1 MNINW
6 YPGHMKKTIEDIEKK
21 LKLVDFV
28 IEIIDSRIP
37 YSSRNPLFD
46 ELLKN
51 KKRLL
56 IFNKSDLSDPKLNEE
71 WMKKLTDENNF
82 AISYNATKP
91 NVNIVV
97 KKAEDLMSEEIKKYE
112 EKGLKKGPLRAMIV
126 GIPNSGKSTF
136 INSISGTKSAK
147 TGNRPGVTKTNQWIK
162 IHPKLHL
169 LDTPGVLWPK
179 FEENVGLNLAFTGAI
194 KDEIMDRET
203 LALKLIEKLVK
214 IDSTLIENRYNLK
227 NIKEL
232 SSIEIMD
239 EIGKRRGALMRG
251 GFIDYEKVSGIILD
265 EFKKGLMGK
274 VTLEGPNEFWK
285 IWRWLL

>member
-37 YSSRNPLFD
+37 YSSRNPLFKD
-46 ELLKN
+46 LLKN

-71 WMKKLTDENNF
+71 WMEKITDENNF
-82 AISYNATKP
+82 AISYNAMKP
-91 NVNIVV
+91 NVNLVV
-97 KKAEDLMSEEIKKYE
+97 KKSEELMVDEIKKFE
-112 EKGLKKGPLRAMIV
+112 DKGLKKGPLRAMIV

-136 INSISGTKSAK
+136 INSISGTKSAR

-162 IHPKLHL
+162 IHSKLHL

-179 FEENVGLNLAFTGAI
+179 FEEKVGLNLAFTGAI

-203 LALKLIEKLVK
+203 LALKLIEKL
-214 IDSTLIENRYNLK
+214 K
-227 NIKEL
+227 NIAPASLEERYKISDIKEMSPL
-232 SSIEIMD
+232 EIMD
-239 EIGKRRGALMRG
+239 EIGKNRGALMRG
-251 GFIDYEKVSGIILD
+251 GLIDYEKVSGIVLD
-265 EFKKGLMGK
+265 EFRKGTLGRI
-274 VTLEGPNEFWK
+274 TLEEPNEF
-285 IWRWLL
+285 L

>member
-37 YSSRNPLFD
+37 YSSRNPLFKD
-46 ELLKN
+46 LLKN

-71 WMKKLTDENNF
+71 WMEKITDENNF
-82 AISYNATKP
+82 AISYNAMKP
-91 NVNIVV
+91 NVNLVV
-97 KKAEDLMSEEIKKYE
+97 KKSEELMADEIKKYQD
-112 EKGLKKGPLRAMIV
+112 KGLKKGPLRAMIV

-162 IHPKLHL
+162 IHSKLHL

-179 FEENVGLNLAFTGAI
+179 FEEKVGLNLAFTGAI

-203 LALKLIEKLVK
+203 LALKLIEKL
-214 IDSTLIENRYNLK
+214 K
-227 NIKEL
+227 NIAPTSLEERYKFSDIKEMSPL
-232 SSIEIMD
+232 EIMD
-239 EIGKRRGALMRG
+239 EIGKNRGALMRG
-251 GFIDYEKVSGIILD
+251 GLIDYEKVSGIILD
-265 EFKKGLMGK
+265 EFRKGTLGRI
-274 VTLEGPNEFWK
+274 TLEEPNEF
-285 IWRWLL
+285 L

>member
-37 YSSRNPLFD
+37 FSSRNPLFD
-46 ELLKN
+46 DLFKN

-71 WMKKLTDENNF
+71 WMEKITDENNF
-82 AISYNATKP
+82 AISYNAMKP
-91 NVNIVV
+91 NVNLVV
-97 KKAEDLMSEEIKKYE
+97 KKSEELMADDIKKYE
-112 EKGLKKGPLRAMIV
+112 DKGLNKGPLRAMIV

-136 INSISGTKSAK
+136 INSISGTKSAR

-162 IHPKLHL
+162 IHSKLHL

-179 FEENVGLNLAFTGAI
+179 FEEKVGLNLAFTGAI

-203 LALKLIEKLVK
+203 LALKLIGKLKK
-214 IDSTLIENRYNLK
+214 IAPAALEERYKLYNIED
-227 NIKEL
+227 KEA
-232 SSIEIMD
+232 IEIMD
-239 EIGKRRGALMRG
+239 EIGKNRGALMRG
-251 GFIDYEKVSGIILD
+251 GLIDYEKVSGIILD
-265 EFKKGLMGK
+265 EFRKGTLGRI
-274 VTLEGPNEFWK
+274 TLEEPNEF
-285 IWRWLL
+285 L

>member
-37 YSSRNPLFD
+37 FSSRNPLFHD
-46 ELLKN
+46 LFKN

-56 IFNKSDLSDPKLNEE
+56 IFNKSDLSNPKLNEE
-71 WMKKLTDENNF
+71 WMEKITDENNF
-82 AISYNATKP
+82 AISYNAMKP
-91 NVNIVV
+91 NVNLVV
-97 KKAEDLMSEEIKKYE
+97 KKSEELMADEIKKYE
-112 EKGLKKGPLRAMIV
+112 DKGLNKGPLRAMIV

-136 INSISGTKSAK
+136 INSISGTKSAR

-162 IHPKLHL
+162 IHSKLHL

-179 FEENVGLNLAFTGAI
+179 FEEKVGLNLAFTGAI

-203 LALKLIEKLVK
+203 LALKLIGKLKK
-214 IDSTLIENRYNLK
+214 IAPVALEERYKLSNIED
-227 NIKEL
+227 KEA
-232 SSIEIMD
+232 IEIMD
-239 EIGKRRGALMRG
+239 EIGKNRGALMRG
-251 GFIDYEKVSGIILD
+251 GLIDYEKVSGIILD
-265 EFKKGLMGK
+265 EFRKGTLGRI
-274 VTLEGPNEFWK
+274 TLEEPNEF
-285 IWRWLL
+285 L

>member
-227 NIKEL
+227 DIKEL

-265 EFKKGLMGK
+265 EFRKGLMGK

-285 IWRWLL
+285 IWIWLL

>member
-37 YSSRNPLFD
+37 FSSRNPLFD
-46 ELLKN
+46 DLFKN

-56 IFNKSDLSDPKLNEE
+56 IFNKADLSNPKLNEE
-71 WMKKLTDENNF
+71 WMEKITDENNF
-82 AISYNATKP
+82 AISYNAMKP
-91 NVNIVV
+91 NVNLVV
-97 KKAEDLMSEEIKKYE
+97 KKSEELMADEIKKYE
-112 EKGLKKGPLRAMIV
+112 DKGLNKGPLRAMIV

-136 INSISGTKSAK
+136 INSISGTKSAR

-162 IHPKLHL
+162 IHSKLHL

-179 FEENVGLNLAFTGAI
+179 FEEKVGLNLAFTGAI

-203 LALKLIEKLVK
+203 LALKLIGKLKK
-214 IDSTLIENRYNLK
+214 IAPVALEERYKLSNIED
-227 NIKEL
+227 KEA
-232 SSIEIMD
+232 IEIMD
-239 EIGKRRGALMRG
+239 EIGKNRGALMRG
-251 GFIDYEKVSGIILD
+251 GLIDYEKVSGIILD
-265 EFKKGLMGK
+265 EFRKGTLGRI
-274 VTLEGPNEFWK
+274 TLEEPNEF
-285 IWRWLL
+285 L

>member
-37 YSSRNPLFD
+37 FSSRNPIFD
-46 ELLKN
+46 DLLKN

-56 IFNKSDLSDPKLNEE
+56 IFNKSDLSDPKLNEI
-71 WMKKLTDENNF
+71 WMEKLTDENNF
-82 AISYNATKP
+82 AISYNAMKG
-91 NVNIVV
+91 NVSLVV
-97 KKAEDLMSEEIKKYE
+97 KKSQELMAEEIKKYE
-112 EKGLKKGPLRAMIV
+112 DKGLNKGALRAMIV

-136 INSISGTKSAK
+136 INSISGTRSAK
-147 TGNRPGVTKTNQWIK
+147 TGNRPGVTKVNQWIK

-179 FEENVGLNLAFTGAI
+179 FEDKVGLNLAFTGAI

-203 LALKLIEKLVK
+203 LTLKLIEKLK
-214 IDSTLIENRYNLK
+214 DIYP
-227 NIKEL
+227 
-232 SSIEIMD
+232 SSIEERYKISNVKDKEALDIMD
-239 EIGKRRGALMRG
+239 EIGKNRGALMRG
-251 GFIDYEKVSGIILD
+251 GYIDYEKVAGIVLD
-265 EFKKGLMGK
+265 EFRKGILGRI
-274 VTLEGPNEFWK
+274 TLEVPDEF
-285 IWRWLL
+285 L

>member
-37 YSSRNPLFD
+37 FSSRNPLFD
-46 ELLKN
+46 DLFKN

-71 WMKKLTDENNF
+71 WMEKITDENNF
-82 AISYNATKP
+82 ALSYNAMKP
-91 NVNIVV
+91 NVNLVV
-97 KKAEDLMSEEIKKYE
+97 KKSEELMADEIKKYE
-112 EKGLKKGPLRAMIV
+112 DKGLNKGPLRAMIV

-136 INSISGTKSAK
+136 INSISGTKSAR

-162 IHPKLHL
+162 IHSKLHL

-179 FEENVGLNLAFTGAI
+179 FEEKVGLNLAFTGAI

-203 LALKLIEKLVK
+203 LALKLIGKLKK
-214 IDSTLIENRYNLK
+214 IAPAALEERYKLSNIED
-227 NIKEL
+227 KEA
-232 SSIEIMD
+232 IEIMD
-239 EIGKRRGALMRG
+239 EIGKNRGALMRG
-251 GFIDYEKVSGIILD
+251 GLIDYEKVSGIILD
-265 EFKKGLMGK
+265 EFRKGTLGRI
-274 VTLEGPNEFWK
+274 TLEEPNEF
-285 IWRWLL
+285 L

>member
-6 YPGHMKKTIEDIEKK
+6 YPGHMKKTIEDIEEK

-37 YSSRNPLFD
+37 YSSRNPLFKD
-46 ELLKN
+46 LLKN

-71 WMKKLTDENNF
+71 WMEKITDENNF
-82 AISYNATKP
+82 AISYNAMKP
-91 NVNIVV
+91 NVNLVV
-97 KKAEDLMSEEIKKYE
+97 KKSEELMVDEIKKYQD
-112 EKGLKKGPLRAMIV
+112 KGLKKGPLRAMIV

-136 INSISGTKSAK
+136 INSISGTKSAR

-162 IHPKLHL
+162 IHSKLHL

-179 FEENVGLNLAFTGAI
+179 FEEKVGLNLAFTGAI

-203 LALKLIEKLVK
+203 LALKLIEKL
-214 IDSTLIENRYNLK
+214 K
-227 NIKEL
+227 NIAPASLEERYKISDIKEMSPL
-232 SSIEIMD
+232 EIMD
-239 EIGKRRGALMRG
+239 EIGKNRGALMRG
-251 GFIDYEKVSGIILD
+251 GIIDYEKVSGIILD
-265 EFKKGLMGK
+265 EFRKGTLGRI
-274 VTLEGPNEFWK
+274 TLEEPNEF
-285 IWRWLL
+285 L

>member
-6 YPGHMKKTIEDIEKK
+6 YPGHMKKTIEDIEEK

-37 YSSRNPLFD
+37 YSSRNPLFKD
-46 ELLKN
+46 LLKN

-71 WMKKLTDENNF
+71 WMEKITDENNF
-82 AISYNATKP
+82 AISYNAMKP
-91 NVNIVV
+91 NVNLVV
-97 KKAEDLMSEEIKKYE
+97 KKSEELMADEIKKYE
-112 EKGLKKGPLRAMIV
+112 DKGLNKGPLRAMIV

-136 INSISGTKSAK
+136 INSISGTKSAR

-162 IHPKLHL
+162 IHSKLHL

-179 FEENVGLNLAFTGAI
+179 FEEKVGLNLAFTGAI

-203 LALKLIEKLVK
+203 LALKLIGKLKK
-214 IDSTLIENRYNLK
+214 IAPAALEERYKLSNIED
-227 NIKEL
+227 KEA
-232 SSIEIMD
+232 IEIMD
-239 EIGKRRGALMRG
+239 EIGKNRGALMRG
-251 GFIDYEKVSGIILD
+251 GLIDYEKVSGIILD
-265 EFKKGLMGK
+265 EFRKGTLGRI
-274 VTLEGPNEFWK
+274 TLEEPNEF
-285 IWRWLL
+285 L

>member
-46 ELLKN
+46 DLLKN

-56 IFNKSDLSDPKLNEE
+56 IFNKSDLSNPKLNEE
-71 WMKKLTDENNF
+71 WMEKITDENNF
-82 AISYNATKP
+82 AISYNAMKP
-91 NVNIVV
+91 NVNLVV
-97 KKAEDLMSEEIKKYE
+97 KKSEELMAEEIKKYE
-112 EKGLKKGPLRAMIV
+112 DKGLNKGPLRAMIV

-162 IHPKLHL
+162 IHSKLHL

-179 FEENVGLNLAFTGAI
+179 FEEKVGLNLAFTGAI

-203 LALKLIEKLVK
+203 LALKLIE
-214 IDSTLIENRYNLK
+214 RLK
-227 NIKEL
+227 NIAP
-232 SSIEIMD
+232 SSLEERYKISDIEAMSGIEIMD
-239 EIGKRRGALMRG
+239 EIGKNRGSLMRG
-251 GFIDYEKVSGIILD
+251 GLIDYEKVSGIILD
-265 EFKKGLMGK
+265 EFRKGTLGRI
-274 VTLEGPNEFWK
+274 TLEEPNEF
-285 IWRWLL
+285 L

>member
-37 YSSRNPLFD
+37 YSSRNPLFND
-46 ELLKN
+46 LLKN

-56 IFNKSDLSDPKLNEE
+56 IFNKSDLSNPKLNEE
-71 WMKKLTDENNF
+71 WMEKITDENNF
-82 AISYNATKP
+82 AISYNAMKP
-91 NVNIVV
+91 NVNLVV
-97 KKAEDLMSEEIKKYE
+97 KKSEELMGEEIKKYE
-112 EKGLKKGPLRAMIV
+112 DKGLKKGPLRAMIV

-136 INSISGTKSAK
+136 INSISGTKSAR

-162 IHPKLHL
+162 IHSKLHL

-179 FEENVGLNLAFTGAI
+179 FEDKVGLNLAFTGAI

-203 LALKLIEKLVK
+203 LALKLIEKL
-214 IDSTLIENRYNLK
+214 K
-227 NIKEL
+227 NIAPASLEERYKISDIKEMSPL
-232 SSIEIMD
+232 EIMD
-239 EIGKRRGALMRG
+239 EIGKNRGALMRG
-251 GFIDYEKVSGIILD
+251 GLIDYEKVSGIILD
-265 EFKKGLMGK
+265 EFRKGTLGRI
-274 VTLEGPNEFWK
+274 TLEEPNEF
-285 IWRWLL
+285 L

>member
-37 YSSRNPLFD
+37 FSSRNPLFD
-46 ELLKN
+46 DLFKN

-56 IFNKSDLSDPKLNEE
+56 IFNKADLSNPKLNEE
-71 WMKKLTDENNF
+71 WMEKITDENNF
-82 AISYNATKP
+82 AISYNAMKP
-91 NVNIVV
+91 NVNLVV
-97 KKAEDLMSEEIKKYE
+97 KKSEELMADEIKKYE
-112 EKGLKKGPLRAMIV
+112 DKGLNKGPLRAMIV

-136 INSISGTKSAK
+136 INSISGTKSAR

-162 IHPKLHL
+162 IHSKLHL

-179 FEENVGLNLAFTGAI
+179 FEEKVGLKLAFTGAI

-203 LALKLIEKLVK
+203 LALKLIGKLKK
-214 IDSTLIENRYNLK
+214 IAPAALEERYKLSNIED
-227 NIKEL
+227 KEA
-232 SSIEIMD
+232 IEIMD
-239 EIGKRRGALMRG
+239 EIGKNRGALMRG
-251 GFIDYEKVSGIILD
+251 GLIDYEKVSGIILD
-265 EFKKGLMGK
+265 EFRKGTLGRI
-274 VTLEGPNEFWK
+274 TLEEPNEF
-285 IWRWLL
+285 L

>member
-37 YSSRNPLFD
+37 FSSRNPLFD
-46 ELLKN
+46 DLFKN

-56 IFNKSDLSDPKLNEE
+56 IFNKSDLSDPKLNDE
-71 WMKKLTDENNF
+71 WMEKITDENNF
-82 AISYNATKP
+82 AISYNAMKP
-91 NVNIVV
+91 NVNLVV
-97 KKAEDLMSEEIKKYE
+97 KKSEELMADEIKKYE
-112 EKGLKKGPLRAMIV
+112 DKGLNKGPLRAMIV

-136 INSISGTKSAK
+136 INSISGTKSAR

-162 IHPKLHL
+162 IHSKLHL

-179 FEENVGLNLAFTGAI
+179 FEEKVGLNLAFTGAI

-203 LALKLIEKLVK
+203 LALKLIGKLKK
-214 IDSTLIENRYNLK
+214 IAPAALEERYKLSNIED
-227 NIKEL
+227 KEA
-232 SSIEIMD
+232 IEIMD
-239 EIGKRRGALMRG
+239 EIGKNRGALMRG
-251 GFIDYEKVSGIILD
+251 GLIDYEKVSGIILD
-265 EFKKGLMGK
+265 EFRKGTLGRI
-274 VTLEGPNEFWK
+274 TLEEPNEF
-285 IWRWLL
+285 L

>member
-37 YSSRNPLFD
+37 FSSRNPLFD
-46 ELLKN
+46 DLFKN

-71 WMKKLTDENNF
+71 WMEKITDENNF
-82 AISYNATKP
+82 AISYNAMKP
-91 NVNIVV
+91 NVNLVV
-97 KKAEDLMSEEIKKYE
+97 KKSEELMADEIKKYE
-112 EKGLKKGPLRAMIV
+112 DKGLNKGPLRAMIV

-136 INSISGTKSAK
+136 INSISGTKSAR

-162 IHPKLHL
+162 IHSKLHL

-179 FEENVGLNLAFTGAI
+179 FEEKVGLNLAFTGAI

-203 LALKLIEKLVK
+203 LALKLIGKLKK
-214 IDSTLIENRYNLK
+214 IAPVALEERYKLSNIED
-227 NIKEL
+227 KEA
-232 SSIEIMD
+232 IEIMD
-239 EIGKRRGALMRG
+239 EIGKNRGALMRG
-251 GFIDYEKVSGIILD
+251 GLIDYEKVSGIILD
-265 EFKKGLMGK
+265 EFRKGTLGRI
-274 VTLEGPNEFWK
+274 TLEEPNEF
-285 IWRWLL
+285 L

>member
-37 YSSRNPLFD
+37 FSSRNPLFD
-46 ELLKN
+46 DLFKN

-56 IFNKSDLSDPKLNEE
+56 IFNKSDLSNPKLNEE
-71 WMKKLTDENNF
+71 WMEKITDENNF
-82 AISYNATKP
+82 AISYNAMKP
-91 NVNIVV
+91 NVNLVV
-97 KKAEDLMSEEIKKYE
+97 KKSEELMADEIKKYE
-112 EKGLKKGPLRAMIV
+112 DKGLNKGPLRAMIV

-136 INSISGTKSAK
+136 INSISGTKSAR

-162 IHPKLHL
+162 IHSKLHL

-179 FEENVGLNLAFTGAI
+179 FEEKVGLNLAFTGAI

-203 LALKLIEKLVK
+203 LALKLIGKLKK
-214 IDSTLIENRYNLK
+214 IAPATLEERYKLSNIED
-227 NIKEL
+227 KEA
-232 SSIEIMD
+232 IEIMD
-239 EIGKRRGALMRG
+239 EIGKNRGALMRG
-251 GFIDYEKVSGIILD
+251 GLIDYEKVSGIILD
-265 EFKKGLMGK
+265 EFRKGTLGRI
-274 VTLEGPNEFWK
+274 TLEEPNEF
-285 IWRWLL
+285 L

>member
-37 YSSRNPLFD
+37 FSSRNPLFD
-46 ELLKN
+46 DLFKN

-71 WMKKLTDENNF
+71 WMEKITDENNF
-82 AISYNATKP
+82 AITYNAMKP
-91 NVNIVV
+91 NVNLVV
-97 KKAEDLMSEEIKKYE
+97 KKSEELMADEIKKYE
-112 EKGLKKGPLRAMIV
+112 DKGLNKGPLRAMIV

-136 INSISGTKSAK
+136 INSISGTKSAR

-162 IHPKLHL
+162 IHSKLHL

-179 FEENVGLNLAFTGAI
+179 FEEKVGLNLAFTGAI

-203 LALKLIEKLVK
+203 LALKLIGKLKK
-214 IDSTLIENRYNLK
+214 IAPAALEERYKLSNIED
-227 NIKEL
+227 KEA
-232 SSIEIMD
+232 IEIMD
-239 EIGKRRGALMRG
+239 EIGKNRGALMRG
-251 GFIDYEKVSGIILD
+251 GLIDYEKVSGIILD
-265 EFKKGLMGK
+265 EFRKGTLGRI
-274 VTLEGPNEFWK
+274 TLEEPNEF
-285 IWRWLL
+285 L

>member
-6 YPGHMKKTIEDIEKK
+6 YPGHMKKTIEDIEEK

-37 YSSRNPLFD
+37 YSSRNPLFKD
-46 ELLKN
+46 LLKN

-71 WMKKLTDENNF
+71 WMEKITDENNF
-82 AISYNATKP
+82 AISYNAMKP
-91 NVNIVV
+91 NVNLVV
-97 KKAEDLMSEEIKKYE
+97 KKSEELMAEEIKKYQD
-112 EKGLKKGPLRAMIV
+112 KGLKKGPLRAMIV

-136 INSISGTKSAK
+136 INSISGTKSAR

-162 IHPKLHL
+162 IHSKLHL

-179 FEENVGLNLAFTGAI
+179 FEEKVGLNLAFTGAI

-203 LALKLIEKLVK
+203 LALKLIEKL
-214 IDSTLIENRYNLK
+214 K
-227 NIKEL
+227 NIAPASLEERYKISDIKEMSPL
-232 SSIEIMD
+232 EIMD
-239 EIGKRRGALMRG
+239 EIGKNRGALMRG
-251 GFIDYEKVSGIILD
+251 GLIDYEKVSGIVLD
-265 EFKKGLMGK
+265 EFRKGTLGRI
-274 VTLEGPNEFWK
+274 TLEEPNEF
-285 IWRWLL
+285 L

>member
-37 YSSRNPLFD
+37 FSSRNPLFD
-46 ELLKN
+46 DLFKN

-56 IFNKSDLSDPKLNEE
+56 IFNKSDLSNPKLNDE
-71 WMKKLTDENNF
+71 WMEKITDENNF
-82 AISYNATKP
+82 AISYNAMKP
-91 NVNIVV
+91 NVNLVV
-97 KKAEDLMSEEIKKYE
+97 KKSEELMADEIKKYE
-112 EKGLKKGPLRAMIV
+112 DKGLNKGPLRAMIV

-162 IHPKLHL
+162 IHSKLHL

-179 FEENVGLNLAFTGAI
+179 FKEKVGLNLAFTGAI

-203 LALKLIEKLVK
+203 LALKLIGKLKK
-214 IDSTLIENRYNLK
+214 IAPAALEERYKLSNIED
-227 NIKEL
+227 KEA
-232 SSIEIMD
+232 IEIMD
-239 EIGKRRGALMRG
+239 EIGKNRGALMRG
-251 GFIDYEKVSGIILD
+251 GLIDYEKVSGIILD
-265 EFKKGLMGK
+265 EFRKGTLGRI
-274 VTLEGPNEFWK
+274 TLEEPNEF
-285 IWRWLL
+285 L

>member
-37 YSSRNPLFD
+37 FSSRNPLFKD
-46 ELLKN
+46 LLKN

-56 IFNKSDLSDPKLNEE
+56 IFNKSDLSNPKLNEE
-71 WMKKLTDENNF
+71 WMRRITDENNF
-82 AISYNATKP
+82 AISYNAMKP
-91 NVNIVV
+91 NVALVV
-97 KKAEDLMSEEIKKYE
+97 KKSEELMSEEIKKYKD
-112 EKGLKKGPLRAMIV
+112 KGLNKGPLRAMIV

-162 IHPKLHL
+162 IHSKLHL
-169 LDTPGVLWPK
+169 LDTPGVLWQK
-179 FEENVGLNLAFTGAI
+179 FEEKVGLNLAFTGAI

-203 LALKLIEKLVK
+203 LSLKLIEKLKK
-214 IDSTLIENRYNLK
+214 IVPKSIEERYKISNVENMK
-227 NIKEL
+227 P
-232 SSIEIMD
+232 IEIMD
-239 EIGKRRGALMRG
+239 EIGKNRGALMRG
-251 GFIDYEKVSGIILD
+251 GLIDYEKVSGIILD
-265 EFKKGLMGK
+265 EFRKGTLGRI
-274 VTLEGPNEFWK
+274 TLEEPDEF
-285 IWRWLL
+285 L

>member
-37 YSSRNPLFD
+37 FSSRNPLFD
-46 ELLKN
+46 DLFKN

-71 WMKKLTDENNF
+71 WMEKITDENNF
-82 AISYNATKP
+82 AISYNAMKP
-91 NVNIVV
+91 NVNLVV
-97 KKAEDLMSEEIKKYE
+97 KKSEELMADEIKKYE
-112 EKGLKKGPLRAMIV
+112 DKGLNKGPLRAMIV

-162 IHPKLHL
+162 IHSKLHL

-179 FEENVGLNLAFTGAI
+179 FEEKVGLNLAFTGAI

-203 LALKLIEKLVK
+203 LALKLIGKLKK
-214 IDSTLIENRYNLK
+214 IAPAALEERYKLSNIED
-227 NIKEL
+227 KEA
-232 SSIEIMD
+232 IEIMD
-239 EIGKRRGALMRG
+239 EIGKNRGALMRG
-251 GFIDYEKVSGIILD
+251 GLIDYEKVSGIILD
-265 EFKKGLMGK
+265 EFRKGTLGRI
-274 VTLEGPNEFWK
+274 TLEEPNEF
-285 IWRWLL
+285 L

>member
-37 YSSRNPLFD
+37 FSSRNPLFD
-46 ELLKN
+46 DLFKN

-56 IFNKSDLSDPKLNEE
+56 IFNKSDLSNPKLNDE
-71 WMKKLTDENNF
+71 WMEKITDENNF
-82 AISYNATKP
+82 AITYNAMKP
-91 NVNIVV
+91 NVNLVV
-97 KKAEDLMSEEIKKYE
+97 KKSEELMADEIKKYE
-112 EKGLKKGPLRAMIV
+112 DKGLNKGPLRAMIV

-136 INSISGTKSAK
+136 INSISGTKSAR

-162 IHPKLHL
+162 IHSKLHL

-179 FEENVGLNLAFTGAI
+179 FEEKVGLNLAFTGAI

-203 LALKLIEKLVK
+203 LALKLIGKLKK
-214 IDSTLIENRYNLK
+214 IAPAALEERYKLSNIED
-227 NIKEL
+227 KEA
-232 SSIEIMD
+232 IEIMD
-239 EIGKRRGALMRG
+239 EIGKNRGALMRG
-251 GFIDYEKVSGIILD
+251 GLIDYEKVSGIILD
-265 EFKKGLMGK
+265 EFRKGTLGRI
-274 VTLEGPNEFWK
+274 TLEEPNE
-285 IWRWLL
+285 IL

>member
-37 YSSRNPLFD
+37 FSSRNPIFD
-46 ELLKN
+46 DLLKN

-56 IFNKSDLSDPKLNEE
+56 IFNKSDLSDPKSNEI
-71 WMKKLTDENNF
+71 WMEKLTDENNF
-82 AISYNATKP
+82 AISYNAMKG
-91 NVNIVV
+91 NVSIVV
-97 KKAEDLMSEEIKKYE
+97 KKSQELMADEIKKYE
-112 EKGLKKGPLRAMIV
+112 DKGLNKGPLRAMIV

-136 INSISGTKSAK
+136 INSISGTRSAK
-147 TGNRPGVTKTNQWIK
+147 TGNRPGVTKVNQWIK

-179 FEENVGLNLAFTGAI
+179 FEEKVGLNLAFTGAI

-203 LALKLIEKLVK
+203 LALKLIE
-214 IDSTLIENRYNLK
+214 RLK
-227 NIKEL
+227 EIYP
-232 SSIEIMD
+232 SSIEERYKISNVKDKKALDIMD
-239 EIGKRRGALMRG
+239 EIGKNRGALMRG
-251 GFIDYEKVSGIILD
+251 GYIDYEKVAGIVLD
-265 EFKKGLMGK
+265 EFRKGILGRI
-274 VTLEGPNEFWK
+274 TLEEADEF
-285 IWRWLL
+285 L

>member
-6 YPGHMKKTIEDIEKK
+6 YPGHMKKTIEDIEEK

-37 YSSRNPLFD
+37 YSSRNPLFKD
-46 ELLKN
+46 LLKN

-71 WMKKLTDENNF
+71 WMEKITDENNF
-82 AISYNATKP
+82 AISYNAMKP
-91 NVNIVV
+91 NVNLVV
-97 KKAEDLMSEEIKKYE
+97 KKSEELMVDEIKKFE
-112 EKGLKKGPLRAMIV
+112 DKGLKKGPLRAMIV

-136 INSISGTKSAK
+136 INSISGTKSAR

-162 IHPKLHL
+162 IHSKLHL

-179 FEENVGLNLAFTGAI
+179 FEEKVGLNLAFTGAI

-203 LALKLIEKLVK
+203 LALKLIEKL
-214 IDSTLIENRYNLK
+214 K
-227 NIKEL
+227 NIAPASLEERYKISDIKEMSPL
-232 SSIEIMD
+232 EIMD
-239 EIGKRRGALMRG
+239 EIGKNRGALMRG
-251 GFIDYEKVSGIILD
+251 GLIDYEKVSGIVLD
-265 EFKKGLMGK
+265 EFRKGTLGRI
-274 VTLEGPNEFWK
+274 TLEEPNEF
-285 IWRWLL
+285 L

>member
-37 YSSRNPLFD
+37 YSSRNPLFKD
-46 ELLKN
+46 LLKN

-71 WMKKLTDENNF
+71 WMEKITDENNF
-82 AISYNATKP
+82 AISYNAMKP
-91 NVNIVV
+91 NVNLVV
-97 KKAEDLMSEEIKKYE
+97 KKSEELMAEEIKKYE
-112 EKGLKKGPLRAMIV
+112 DKGLKKGPLRAIIV

-136 INSISGTKSAK
+136 INSISGTKSAR

-162 IHPKLHL
+162 IHSKLHL

-179 FEENVGLNLAFTGAI
+179 FEDKVGLNLAFTGAI

-203 LALKLIEKLVK
+203 LALKLIEKLKNIAPASLEERYK
-214 IDSTLIENRYNLK
+214 IS
-227 NIKEL
+227 NIKEMSPL
-232 SSIEIMD
+232 EIMD
-239 EIGKRRGALMRG
+239 EIGKNRGALMRG
-251 GFIDYEKVSGIILD
+251 GLIDYEKVSGIILD
-265 EFKKGLMGK
+265 EFRKGTLGRI
-274 VTLEGPNEFWK
+274 TLEEPNEF
-285 IWRWLL
+285 L

>member
-37 YSSRNPLFD
+37 FSSRNPLFD
-46 ELLKN
+46 DLFKN

-56 IFNKSDLSDPKLNEE
+56 IFNKSDLSNPKLNEE
-71 WMKKLTDENNF
+71 WMEKITDENNF
-82 AISYNATKP
+82 AISYNAMKP
-91 NVNIVV
+91 NVNLVV
-97 KKAEDLMSEEIKKYE
+97 KKSEELMADEIKKYE
-112 EKGLKKGPLRAMIV
+112 DKGLNKGPLRAMIV

-136 INSISGTKSAK
+136 INSISGTKSAR

-162 IHPKLHL
+162 IHSKLHL

-179 FEENVGLNLAFTGAI
+179 FEEKVGLNLAFTGAI

-203 LALKLIEKLVK
+203 LALKLIGKLKK
-214 IDSTLIENRYNLK
+214 IAPAVLEERYKLSNIED
-227 NIKEL
+227 KEA
-232 SSIEIMD
+232 IEIMD
-239 EIGKRRGALMRG
+239 EIGKNRGALMRG
-251 GFIDYEKVSGIILD
+251 GLIDYEKVSGIILD
-265 EFKKGLMGK
+265 EFRKGTLGRI
-274 VTLEGPNEFWK
+274 TLEEPNEF
-285 IWRWLL
+285 L

>member
-6 YPGHMKKTIEDIEKK
+6 YPGHMKKTVEDIEEK

-37 YSSRNPLFD
+37 YSSRNPLFKD
-46 ELLKN
+46 LLKN

-71 WMKKLTDENNF
+71 WMEKITDENNF
-82 AISYNATKP
+82 AISYNAMKP
-91 NVNIVV
+91 NVNLVV
-97 KKAEDLMSEEIKKYE
+97 KKSEELMAEEIKKYQD
-112 EKGLKKGPLRAMIV
+112 KGLKKGPLRAMIV

-136 INSISGTKSAK
+136 INSISGTKSAR

-162 IHPKLHL
+162 IHSKLHL

-179 FEENVGLNLAFTGAI
+179 FEEKVGLNLAFTGAI

-203 LALKLIEKLVK
+203 LALKLIEKL
-214 IDSTLIENRYNLK
+214 K
-227 NIKEL
+227 NIAPASLEERYKISDIKEMSPL
-232 SSIEIMD
+232 EIMY
-239 EIGKRRGALMRG
+239 EIGKNRGALMRG
-251 GFIDYEKVSGIILD
+251 GLIDYEKVSGIILD
-265 EFKKGLMGK
+265 EFRKGTLGRI
-274 VTLEGPNEFWK
+274 TLEEPNEF
-285 IWRWLL
+285 L